1 MPEHERFT
9 HPLTDL
15 PAGAALRS
23 VTAVPARADGRAG
36 LRVQLTDQVAHEGRP
51 GVDYVDQPTFVIIP
65 ADFRTG
71 TIEVDLRA
79 GLTATAP
86 DYARGF
92 AGIAYHLVD
101 GGDRFEAV
109 YLRPLNGASLDPPAP
124 RQLRAVQYFAY
135 PDWPF
140 SRLRDTYPEGVYE
153 AGADIEPDRWIHLM
167 LVVGDATVTVTVD
180 GVEVL
185 TVREPRSAG
194 VGGAI
199 GLFVDIGTRAEFA
212 NLTIEPSS

>member
-1 MPEHERFT
+1 MPQRLSY
-9 HPLTDL
+9 PLADL
-15 PAGAALRS
+15 PVGAELRS
-23 VTAVPARADGRAG
+23 VTAIPAQVDGRAG
-36 LRVQLTDQVAHEGRP
+36 LQVQLTDEVAHGGRP

-65 ADFRTG
+65 AEFRTG
-71 TIEVDLRA
+71 TIAVDLRA
-79 GLTATAP
+79 GLTVDAP

-92 AGIAYHLVD
+92 AGLAYHLVE

-124 RQLRAVQYFAY
+124 RHLRAVQYFAY

-153 AGADIEPDRWIHLM
+153 ASADIAPDRWLHLC
-167 LVVGDATVTVTVD
+167 LVVDDSSVVVSVD

-185 TVREPRSAG
+185 TVHDLKSAAVPG
-194 VGGAI
+194 VI

-212 NLTIEPSS
+212 NLVVEPSS

>member
-1 MPEHERFT
+1 VPEPFS
-9 HPLTDL
+9 HPLTHV
-15 PAGAALRS
+15 PAGAVLRS
-23 VTAVPARADGRAG
+23 VTAVPTQVDGRTG
-36 LRVQLTDQVAHEGRP
+36 LRVQLTDEVAHEGRP

-79 GLTATAP
+79 GLTASAP
-86 DYARGF
+86 DSARGF

-101 GGDRFEAV
+101 GGDRFESV

-167 LVVGDATVTVTVD
+167 LVVDDARVTVTVD

-185 TVREPRSAG
+185 TVREPKSAG
-194 VGGAI
+194 VRGAI

-212 NLTIEPSS
+212 NLIVEPSS

>member
-1 MPEHERFT
+1 VPQPVRHS
-9 HPLTDL
+9 LTG
-15 PAGAALRS
+15 PPSGAALRS
-23 VTAVPARADGRAG
+23 VTAVPAQVDGRAG
-36 LRVQLTDQVAHEGRP
+36 LRVQLTDEVAHEGTP
-51 GVDYVDQPTFVIIP
+51 GVDYVDQPTFVMIP
-65 ADFRTG
+65 AEFRTG
-71 TIEVDLRA
+71 TIEVDVRA
-79 GLTATAP
+79 GLTPTAP

-92 AGIAYHLVD
+92 AGIAYHLLD

-140 SRLRDTYPEGVYE
+140 SRLRETYPEGVYE
-153 AGADIEPDRWIHLM
+153 AGADITPDRWIHLA
-167 LVVGDATVTVTVD
+167 VTVDESTVTVSVD

-185 TVREPRSAG
+185 TVREPKSAP
-194 VGGAI
+194 VSGAI

-212 NLTIEPSS
+212 DLVVEPSS

>member
-1 MPEHERFT
+1 
-9 HPLTDL
+9 
-15 PAGAALRS
+15 
-23 VTAVPARADGRAG
+23 
-36 LRVQLTDQVAHEGRP
+36 VQLTDEVAHEGRP
-51 GVDYVDQPTFVIIP
+51 GVDYLDQPTFVIIP

-79 GLTATAP
+79 GLTASAP
-86 DYARGF
+86 DSARGF

-101 GGDRFEAV
+101 GGDRFESV

-167 LVVGDATVTVTVD
+167 LVVDDARVTVTVD

-185 TVREPRSAG
+185 TVREPKSAG
-194 VGGAI
+194 VRGAI

-212 NLTIEPSS
+212 NLIVEPSS

>member
-1 MPEHERFT
+1 MPESIV

-15 PAGAALRS
+15 PVGAELRG
-23 VTAVPARADGRAG
+23 VTAIPAQVGGRAC
-36 LRVQLTDQVAHEGRP
+36 LRVQLTDEVTRGRP

-65 ADFRTG
+65 VEFATG

-79 GLTATAP
+79 GLTPEAP

-92 AGIAYHLVD
+92 AGLAYHLVD

-109 YLRPLNGASLDPPAP
+109 YLRPLNGAALDPPAP
-124 RQLRAVQYFAY
+124 RQLRAVQYFDY

-153 AGADIEPDRWIHLM
+153 AGADIEPDRWLHLT
-167 LVVGDATVTVTVD
+167 LVVDTSGVAVTVD

-185 TVREPRSAG
+185 TVHEPKSAA
-194 VGGAI
+194 VPGAI
-199 GLFVDIGTRAEFA
+199 GLFVDIGTRADFA
-212 NLTIEPSS
+212 NLVVEPSS

>member
-1 MPEHERFT
+1 VSQPVVHS
-9 HPLTDL
+9 LTDL
-15 PAGAALRS
+15 PPGAELRS
-23 VTAVPARADGRAG
+23 VTAVPARVDGRAG
-36 LRVQLTDQVAHEGRP
+36 LRVQLTDVVAHEGTP

-65 ADFRTG
+65 AEFRTG
-71 TIEVDLRA
+71 TIEVDVRA

-92 AGIAYHLVD
+92 AGIAYHLLD

-140 SRLRDTYPEGVYE
+140 SRLRETYPEGVYE
-153 AGADIEPDRWIHLM
+153 AGADIVPDRWTHLA
-167 LVVGDATVTVTVD
+167 VTVDDATVTVSVD

-185 TVREPRSAG
+185 TVREPKSAP
-194 VGGAI
+194 VSGAI

-212 NLTIEPSS
+212 NLTVRPWS

>member
-1 MPEHERFT
+1 MPAPQRLNY
-9 HPLTDL
+9 PLTDL
-15 PAGAALRS
+15 PVGADLRS
-23 VTAVPARADGRAG
+23 VTAIPAQVDGRAG
-36 LRVQLTDQVAHEGRP
+36 LRVQLTDEVAHEGRA

-65 ADFRTG
+65 ADFSTG

-92 AGIAYHLVD
+92 AGLAYHLVD

-124 RQLRAVQYFAY
+124 RHLRAVQYFAY

-140 SRLRDTYPEGVYE
+140 SRLRETYPEGVYE
-153 AGADIEPDRWIHLM
+153 AGADIQPDRWIHVR
-167 LVVGDATVTVTVD
+167 LVVDDATVTVGVD

-185 TVREPRSAG
+185 TVSEPKSTP
-194 VGGAI
+194 VTGAI
-199 GLFVDIGTRAEFA
+199 GLFVDIGTSAEFA
-212 NLTIEPSS
+212 NLTVRPAS